1 MRNNKQ
7 HSSHSHHNHGDMEH
21 SKHDHNEMEHSQMD
35 HSAMGHCAMGGH
47 AHHHHGD
54 MEHSKHD
61 HNEMKHSQMDHS
73 KMDHSEIDHGAMG
86 GHAHHHHGDMDHSKH
101 DHNEMK
107 HSQMDHSKMD
117 YSEMD
122 HGAMG
127 GHAHH
132 HHGSFKD
139 IFLKSLPL
147 GIAILLITPLMGIQL
162 PFQIIFPYAD
172 VVAAVLATILYI
184 FGGKPFLMGA
194 KDEFNSKVPGMMS
207 LITLGITVSYA
218 YSVYAVA
225 ARYVTGEPVMDFFF
239 EFTTLILIMLLGH
252 WIEMKALGEAG
263 NAQKALAE
271 LVPKDAHVVLED
283 DSIETRPVA
292 DLQVGDLIRVQAG
305 ENVPA
310 DGTIQRGE
318 SRVNEAL
325 VTGESKPIEK
335 NPGDEVIGGSTNG
348 DGVLYVEIKQTGDK
362 SFISQVQTLISQ
374 AQSQPSRAENLAQKV
389 AGWLFYIAVIA
400 ALIALVIWMVIAD
413 VPTAVIFTV
422 TTLVIACPHALGLA
436 IPLVT
441 ARSTSLGASRGLLVK
456 DRDALELT
464 TNADVMVLDKTG
476 TLTTGEFKVLD
487 VELFNDKYTKDEI
500 VALLSGIEG
509 GSSHPIAQ
517 SIISYAEQQGIRP
530 VSFDSIDVMSGAGV
544 EGQANGHRYQLI
556 SQKAY
561 GRNLDMDIPKGATI
575 SVLVE
580 NDEAI
585 GAVALGDELKPT
597 SKDLIQA
604 LKKNKIQ
611 PIMATGDNE
620 KAAQGAA
627 EILGIDYLANQSPQD
642 KYELVEKLKAEGKK
656 VIMVGD
662 GVNDAP
668 SLALADV
675 GIAIGAGTQV
685 ALDSA
690 DIILTQSDPGDIAS
704 FIELAQKTTRKMK
717 ENLVWGAG
725 YNFIAI
731 PIAAGILAPIGITLS
746 PAVAAVLMSL
756 STVIVAINAMT
767 LKLEPK

>member
-1 MRNNKQ
+1 MRNNKK
-7 HSSHSHHNHGDMEH
+7 HSSHSHHNHGDMDH

-35 HSAMGHCAMGGH
+35 HSKMN
-47 AHHHHGD
+47 
-54 MEHSKHD
+54 HSA
-61 HNEMKHSQMDHS
+61 MDH
-73 KMDHSEIDHGAMG
+73 
-86 GHAHHHHGDMDHSKH
+86 
-101 DHNEMK
+101 
-107 HSQMDHSKMD
+107 
-117 YSEMD
+117 SEMD
-122 HGAMG
+122 HGAIG

-147 GIAILLITPLMGIQL
+147 GIAILLITPLMDIQL

-184 FGGKPFLMGA
+184 FGGKPFFMGA
-194 KDEFNSKVPGMMS
+194 KDEFNSKAPGMMS

-225 ARYVTGEPVMDFFF
+225 ARYVTGEHVMDFFF

-263 NAQKALAE
+263 DAQKALAE

-348 DGVLYVEIKQTGDK
+348 GGVLYVEIKQTGDK

-389 AGWLFYIAVIA
+389 AGWLFYIAVIV
-400 ALIALVIWMVIAD
+400 ALIALVVWMVIAD

-456 DRDALELT
+456 DRYALELT

-530 VSFDSIDVMSGAGV
+530 VSFDSIDVISGAGV

-561 GRNLDMDIPKGATI
+561 GRNLDMDIPKGATL

-675 GIAIGAGTQV
+675 GIAVGAGTQV

-690 DIILTQSDPGDIAS
+690 DVILTQSDPGDIES

-746 PAVAAVLMSL
+746 PAVGAVLMSL

>member
-1 MRNNKQ
+1 MKNNNK
-7 HSSHSHHNHGDMEH
+7 HSSHSHHNHGDMDH
-21 SKHDHNEMEHSQMD
+21 SKHNHDTAEQHGEHKDQHQEHHAGHD
-35 HSAMGHCAMGGH
+35 HSGHSGH
-47 AHHHHGD
+47 EHHHHGD
-54 MEHSKHD
+54 
-61 HNEMKHSQMDHS
+61 
-73 KMDHSEIDHGAMG
+73 
-86 GHAHHHHGDMDHSKH
+86 
-101 DHNEMK
+101 
-107 HSQMDHSKMD
+107 
-117 YSEMD
+117 
-122 HGAMG
+122 
-127 GHAHH
+127 
-132 HHGSFKD
+132 FKEL
-139 IFLKSLPL
+139 FLKSLPL
-147 GIAILLITPLMGIQL
+147 GIIIMLLSPMYGFEL
-162 PFQIIFPYAD
+162 PFQFTFPYSD
-172 VVAAVLATILYI
+172 IVVAILSTILIIY
-184 FGGKPFLMGA
+184 GGRPFYQGA
-194 KDEFNSKVPGMMS
+194 VDEFKQKEPGMMALVS
-207 LITLGITVSYA
+207 LGLSVSYL
-218 YSVYAVA
+218 YSIYAVIIT
-225 ARYVTGEPVMDFFF
+225 YVTGEHVMDFFF
-239 EFTTLILIMLLGH
+239 EFASLLLIMLLGH
-252 WIEMKALGEAG
+252 WIEMKAIGEAG
-263 NAQKALAE
+263 DAQAELAK

-292 DLQVGDLIRVQAG
+292 DLKVGDLIRVQAG

-310 DGTIQRGE
+310 DGTIERGE
-318 SRVNEAL
+318 SRLNEAL
-325 VTGESKPIEK
+325 LTGESKAVK
-335 NPGDEVIGGSTNG
+335 KGPGDEVIGGSTNG
-348 DGVLYVEIKQTGDK
+348 EGVLYIKVLETGDK
-362 SFISQVQTLISQ
+362 SFISQVQDLISQ
-374 AQSQPSRAENLAQKV
+374 AQSQPSRAENIAQKV
-389 AGWLFYIAVIA
+389 AGWLFYIAVIV
-400 ALIALVIWMVIAD
+400 ALIAFVVWMVIGD
-413 VPTAVIFTV
+413 IPTAVTFTI

-456 DRDALELT
+456 DRQALEIAQD
-464 TNADVMVLDKTG
+464 ADVMILDKTG

-500 VALLSGIEG
+500 VALLAGIEG

-530 VSFDSIDVMSGAGV
+530 VSFDSIDVISGAGV

-561 GRNLDMDIPKGATI
+561 GRNLDMDIPKGATL

-627 EILGIDYLANQSPQD
+627 EDLGIEYRSNQSPQD
-642 KYELVEKLKAEGKK
+642 KYELVKTLKDEGKK

-675 GIAIGAGTQV
+675 GIAVGAGTQV

-690 DIILTQSDPGDIAS
+690 DVILTQSDPGDIES
-704 FIELAQKTTRKMK
+704 FIELAHKTTRKMK
-717 ENLVWGAG
+717 QNLFWGAG

-731 PIAAGILAPIGITLS
+731 PLAAGILAPIGITLS
-746 PAVAAVLMSL
+746 PALGAILMSV
-756 STVIVAINAMT
+756 STVIVAINAI
-767 LKLEPK
+767 LLSLDPKNNG

>member
-1 MRNNKQ
+1 MRNNRQ
-7 HSSHSHHNHGDMEH
+7 HSSHSHRNHGDMDH

-35 HSAMGHCAMGGH
+35 HGKMNHCAMN
-47 AHHHHGD
+47 HGK
-54 MEHSKHD
+54 MNHS
-61 HNEMKHSQMDHS
+61 
-73 KMDHSEIDHGAMG
+73 A
-86 GHAHHHHGDMDHSKH
+86 
-101 DHNEMK
+101 
-107 HSQMDHSKMD
+107 
-117 YSEMD
+117 MD

-132 HHGSFKD
+132 HHGSFKE

-147 GIAILLITPLMGIQL
+147 GIAILLITPLMNIQL

-194 KDEFNSKVPGMMS
+194 KDEFNSKAPGMMS

-225 ARYVTGEPVMDFFF
+225 ARYVTGEHVMDFFF

-263 NAQKALAE
+263 DAQKALAE

-310 DGTIQRGE
+310 DGTIQRGK

-374 AQSQPSRAENLAQKV
+374 AQSQHSRAENLAQKV

-413 VPTAVIFTV
+413 VPTAVIFAV

-441 ARSTSLGASRGLLVK
+441 SRSTSLGASRGLLVK

-517 SIISYAEQQGIRP
+517 SIIGYAEQQGIRP
-530 VSFDSIDVMSGAGV
+530 VSFDSIDVISGAGV

-561 GRNLDMDIPKGATI
+561 GRNLDMDIPKGSTI

-642 KYELVEKLKAEGKK
+642 KYKLVEKLKAEGKK

-690 DIILTQSDPGDIAS
+690 DVILTQSDPGDIAS

-731 PIAAGILAPIGITLS
+731 PIAAGILAPIGVTLS
-746 PAVAAVLMSL
+746 PAVAAILMSL

>member
-35 HSAMGHCAMGGH
+35 HSAMGHC
-47 AHHHHGD
+47 
-54 MEHSKHD
+54 
-61 HNEMKHSQMDHS
+61 
-73 KMDHSEIDHGAMG
+73 
-86 GHAHHHHGDMDHSKH
+86 
-101 DHNEMK
+101 
-107 HSQMDHSKMD
+107 
-117 YSEMD
+117 
-122 HGAMG
+122 AMG

-487 VELFNDKYTKDEI
+487 VELFNDKYAKDEI

-544 EGQANGHRYQLI
+544 EGQSNGHRYQLI

-604 LKKNKIQ
+604 LKKNKIH

>member
-7 HSSHSHHNHGDMEH
+7 HSSHSHHNNGNMDH
-21 SKHDHNEMEHSQMD
+21 SKHDHNEM
-35 HSAMGHCAMGGH
+35 
-47 AHHHHGD
+47 
-54 MEHSKHD
+54 
-61 HNEMKHSQMDHS
+61 DHS
-73 KMDHSEIDHGAMG
+73 KMNHSAMDHSEIDHGAM
-86 GHAHHHHGDMDHSKH
+86 
-101 DHNEMK
+101 E
-107 HSQMDHSKMD
+107 
-117 YSEMD
+117 
-122 HGAMG
+122 

>member
-7 HSSHSHHNHGDMEH
+7 HSSHSHRNHGDMDH

-35 HSAMGHCAMGGH
+35 HGKMNHSA
-47 AHHHHGD
+47 
-54 MEHSKHD
+54 
-61 HNEMKHSQMDHS
+61 
-73 KMDHSEIDHGAMG
+73 
-86 GHAHHHHGDMDHSKH
+86 
-101 DHNEMK
+101 
-107 HSQMDHSKMD
+107 
-117 YSEMD
+117 MD

-132 HHGSFKD
+132 HHGSFKE

-147 GIAILLITPLMGIQL
+147 GIAILLITPLMNIQL

-194 KDEFNSKVPGMMS
+194 KDEFNSKAPGMMS

-225 ARYVTGEPVMDFFF
+225 ARYVTGEHVMDFFF

-263 NAQKALAE
+263 DAQKALAE

-310 DGTIQRGE
+310 DGTIQRGK

-374 AQSQPSRAENLAQKV
+374 AQSQHSRAENLAQKV

-413 VPTAVIFTV
+413 VPTAVIFAV

-441 ARSTSLGASRGLLVK
+441 SRSTSLGASRGLLVK

-517 SIISYAEQQGIRP
+517 SIIGYAEQQGIRP
-530 VSFDSIDVMSGAGV
+530 VSFDSIDVISGAGV

-561 GRNLDMDIPKGATI
+561 GRNLDMDIPKGSTI

-642 KYELVEKLKAEGKK
+642 KYKLVEKLKAEGKK

-690 DIILTQSDPGDIAS
+690 DVILTQSDPGDIAS

-746 PAVAAVLMSL
+746 PAVAAILMSL
-756 STVIVAINAMT
+756 STVIVA
-767 LKLEPK
+767 K

>member
-1 MRNNKQ
+1 M
-7 HSSHSHHNHGDMEH
+7 
-21 SKHDHNEMEHSQMD
+21 
-35 HSAMGHCAMGGH
+35 
-47 AHHHHGD
+47 
-54 MEHSKHD
+54 
-61 HNEMKHSQMDHS
+61 
-73 KMDHSEIDHGAMG
+73 
-86 GHAHHHHGDMDHSKH
+86 
-101 DHNEMK
+101 
-107 HSQMDHSKMD
+107 
-117 YSEMD
+117 
-122 HGAMG
+122 
-127 GHAHH
+127 
-132 HHGSFKD
+132 
-139 IFLKSLPL
+139 
-147 GIAILLITPLMGIQL
+147 
-162 PFQIIFPYAD
+162 
-172 VVAAVLATILYI
+172 
-184 FGGKPFLMGA
+184 
-194 KDEFNSKVPGMMS
+194 
-207 LITLGITVSYA
+207 
-218 YSVYAVA
+218 
-225 ARYVTGEPVMDFFF
+225 
-239 EFTTLILIMLLGH
+239 
-252 WIEMKALGEAG
+252 
-263 NAQKALAE
+263 
-271 LVPKDAHVVLED
+271 
-283 DSIETRPVA
+283 
-292 DLQVGDLIRVQAG
+292 
-305 ENVPA
+305 
-310 DGTIQRGE
+310 
-318 SRVNEAL
+318 
-325 VTGESKPIEK
+325 
-335 NPGDEVIGGSTNG
+335 
-348 DGVLYVEIKQTGDK
+348 EIKQTGDK

-389 AGWLFYIAVIA
+389 AGWLFYIAVIV
-400 ALIALVIWMVIAD
+400 ALIALVVWMVIAD

-456 DRDALELT
+456 DRYALELT

-530 VSFDSIDVMSGAGV
+530 VSFDSIDVISGAGV

-561 GRNLDMDIPKGATI
+561 ERNLDMDIPKGATL

-675 GIAIGAGTQV
+675 GIAVGAGTQV

-690 DIILTQSDPGDIAS
+690 DVILTQSDPGDIES

-746 PAVAAVLMSL
+746 PAVGAVLMSL

>member
-1 MRNNKQ
+1 MRNNKK
-7 HSSHSHHNHGDMEH
+7 HSSHSHHNHGDMDH

-35 HSAMGHCAMGGH
+35 HSKMN
-47 AHHHHGD
+47 
-54 MEHSKHD
+54 HSA
-61 HNEMKHSQMDHS
+61 MDH
-73 KMDHSEIDHGAMG
+73 
-86 GHAHHHHGDMDHSKH
+86 
-101 DHNEMK
+101 
-107 HSQMDHSKMD
+107 
-117 YSEMD
+117 SEMD

-147 GIAILLITPLMGIQL
+147 GIAILLITPLMDIQL

-184 FGGKPFLMGA
+184 FGGKPFFMGA
-194 KDEFNSKVPGMMS
+194 KDEFNSKAPGMMS

-225 ARYVTGEPVMDFFF
+225 ARYVTGEHVMDFFF
-239 EFTTLILIMLLGH
+239 EFATLILIMLLGH

-263 NAQKALAE
+263 DAQKALAE

-348 DGVLYVEIKQTGDK
+348 GGVLYVEIKQTGDK

-389 AGWLFYIAVIA
+389 AGWLFYIAVIV

-530 VSFDSIDVMSGAGV
+530 VSFDSIDVISGAGV

-561 GRNLDMDIPKGATI
+561 GRNLDMDIPKGATL

-597 SKDLIQA
+597 SKALIQA

-675 GIAIGAGTQV
+675 
-685 ALDSA
+685 
-690 DIILTQSDPGDIAS
+690 
-704 FIELAQKTTRKMK
+704 
-717 ENLVWGAG
+717 
-725 YNFIAI
+725 
-731 PIAAGILAPIGITLS
+731 
-746 PAVAAVLMSL
+746 
-756 STVIVAINAMT
+756 
-767 LKLEPK
+767 

>member
-1 MRNNKQ
+1 MSNNKK
-7 HSSHSHHNHGDMEH
+7 HSSHSHHNHGDMDH
-21 SKHDHNEMEHSQMD
+21 SKMD
-35 HSAMGHCAMGGH
+35 
-47 AHHHHGD
+47 
-54 MEHSKHD
+54 
-61 HNEMKHSQMDHS
+61 HSQMDHS
-73 KMDHSEIDHGAMG
+73 KMNH
-86 GHAHHHHGDMDHSKH
+86 
-101 DHNEMK
+101 
-107 HSQMDHSKMD
+107 
-117 YSEMD
+117 SEMD

-132 HHGSFKD
+132 HHGSFKE

-147 GIAILLITPLMGIQL
+147 GIAILLITPMMDIQL

-184 FGGKPFLMGA
+184 YGGKPFYMGA
-194 KDEFNSKVPGMMS
+194 KDEFNSKAPGMMS

-225 ARYVTGEPVMDFFF
+225 ARYVTGEHVMDFFF

-263 NAQKALAE
+263 DAQKALAE

-283 DSIETRPVA
+283 DSIETRPVSE
-292 DLQVGDLIRVQAG
+292 LQIGDVIRVQAG

-310 DGTIQRGE
+310 DGIIIRGE

-348 DGVLYVEIKQTGDK
+348 GGVLYVEIKQTGDK
-362 SFISQVQTLISQ
+362 SFISQVQALISQ
-374 AQSQPSRAENLAQKV
+374 AQGQSSRAENLAQKV
-389 AGWLFYIAVIA
+389 AGWLFYIAVIV

-464 TNADVMVLDKTG
+464 TKADVIVLDKTG

-530 VSFDSIDVMSGAGV
+530 VSFDSIDVISGAGV

-556 SQKAY
+556 SQKSY
-561 GRNLDMDIPKGATI
+561 GRNLDMDIPKGATL

-580 NDEAI
+580 NDQAI

-675 GIAIGAGTQV
+675 GIAVGAGTQV

-690 DIILTQSDPGDIAS
+690 DVILTQSDPGDIES

-731 PIAAGILAPIGITLS
+731 PIAAGILAPIGITLT
-746 PAVAAVLMSL
+746 PAVGAVLMSL

>member
-7 HSSHSHHNHGDMEH
+7 HSSHSHRNHGDMDH

-35 HSAMGHCAMGGH
+35 HGKMNHSA
-47 AHHHHGD
+47 
-54 MEHSKHD
+54 
-61 HNEMKHSQMDHS
+61 
-73 KMDHSEIDHGAMG
+73 
-86 GHAHHHHGDMDHSKH
+86 
-101 DHNEMK
+101 
-107 HSQMDHSKMD
+107 
-117 YSEMD
+117 MD

-132 HHGSFKD
+132 HHGSFKE

-147 GIAILLITPLMGIQL
+147 GIAILLITPLMNIQL

-194 KDEFNSKVPGMMS
+194 KDEFNSKAPGMMS

-225 ARYVTGEPVMDFFF
+225 ARYVTGEHVMDFFF

-263 NAQKALAE
+263 DAQKALAE

-310 DGTIQRGE
+310 DGTIQRGK

-374 AQSQPSRAENLAQKV
+374 AQSQHSRAENLAQKV
-389 AGWLFYIAVIA
+389 AGWLFYIAVIV
-400 ALIALVIWMVIAD
+400 ALIAFVIWMVIAD

-441 ARSTSLGASRGLLVK
+441 SRSTSLGASRGLLVK

-517 SIISYAEQQGIRP
+517 SIIGYAEQQGIRP
-530 VSFDSIDVMSGAGV
+530 VSFDSIDVISGAGV

-561 GRNLDMDIPKGATI
+561 GRNLDMDIPKGSTI

-642 KYELVEKLKAEGKK
+642 KYKLVEKLKAEGKK

-690 DIILTQSDPGDIAS
+690 DVILTQSDPGDIAS

-746 PAVAAVLMSL
+746 PAVAAILMSL
-756 STVIVAINAMT
+756 STVIVSINAMT

>member
-7 HSSHSHHNHGDMEH
+7 HSSHSHRNHGDMDH

-35 HSAMGHCAMGGH
+35 HGKMNHCAMN
-47 AHHHHGD
+47 HGK
-54 MEHSKHD
+54 MNHS
-61 HNEMKHSQMDHS
+61 
-73 KMDHSEIDHGAMG
+73 A
-86 GHAHHHHGDMDHSKH
+86 
-101 DHNEMK
+101 
-107 HSQMDHSKMD
+107 
-117 YSEMD
+117 MD

-132 HHGSFKD
+132 HHGSFKE

-147 GIAILLITPLMGIQL
+147 GIAILLITPLMNIQL

-194 KDEFNSKVPGMMS
+194 KDEFNSKAPGMMS

-225 ARYVTGEPVMDFFF
+225 ARYVTGEHVMDFFF

-263 NAQKALAE
+263 DAQKALAE

-310 DGTIQRGE
+310 DGTIQRGK

-374 AQSQPSRAENLAQKV
+374 AQSQHSRAENLAQKV

-413 VPTAVIFTV
+413 VPTAVIFAV

-441 ARSTSLGASRGLLVK
+441 SRSTSLGASRGLLVK

-517 SIISYAEQQGIRP
+517 SIIGYAEQQGIRP
-530 VSFDSIDVMSGAGV
+530 VSFDSIDVISGAGV

-561 GRNLDMDIPKGATI
+561 GRNLDMDIPKGSTI

-642 KYELVEKLKAEGKK
+642 KYKLVEKLKAEGKK

-690 DIILTQSDPGDIAS
+690 DVILTQSDPGDIAS

-746 PAVAAVLMSL
+746 PAVAAILMSL

>member
-1 MRNNKQ
+1 MRNNKK
-7 HSSHSHHNHGDMEH
+7 HSSHSHHNHGDMDH

-35 HSAMGHCAMGGH
+35 HSKMN
-47 AHHHHGD
+47 
-54 MEHSKHD
+54 HSA
-61 HNEMKHSQMDHS
+61 MDHS
-73 KMDHSEIDHGAMG
+73 KMNHSA
-86 GHAHHHHGDMDHSKH
+86 MDH
-101 DHNEMK
+101 
-107 HSQMDHSKMD
+107 
-117 YSEMD
+117 SEMD

-132 HHGSFKD
+132 HHGSFKE

-147 GIAILLITPLMGIQL
+147 GIAILLITPLMDIQL

-184 FGGKPFLMGA
+184 YGGKPFYMGA
-194 KDEFNSKVPGMMS
+194 KDEFNSKAPGMMS

-225 ARYVTGEPVMDFFF
+225 ARYVTGEHVMDFFF

-263 NAQKALAE
+263 DAQKALAE

-283 DSIETRPVA
+283 DSIETRPVSE
-292 DLQVGDLIRVQAG
+292 LQIGDVIRVQAG

-310 DGTIQRGE
+310 DGIIIRGE

-335 NPGDEVIGGSTNG
+335 KPGDEVIGGSTNG
-348 DGVLYVEIKQTGDK
+348 GGVLYVEIKQTGDK

-374 AQSQPSRAENLAQKV
+374 AQSQPSRAENVAHKV
-389 AGWLFYIAVIA
+389 AGWLFYIAVVV
-400 ALIALVIWMVIAD
+400 ALIALVVWMIIAD
-413 VPTAVIFTV
+413 LPTAVIFTV
-422 TTLVIACPHALGLA
+422 TALVIACPHALGLA
-436 IPLVT
+436 IPLVVS
-441 ARSTSLGASRGLLVK
+441 RSTSLGASRGLLVK
-456 DRDALELT
+456 NREALELT
-464 TNADVMVLDKTG
+464 TKADVMVLDKTG

-487 VELFNDKYTKDEI
+487 VTVLSDKYSEEEI
-500 VALLSGIEG
+500 TGLLAGIEA

-517 SIISYAEQQGIRP
+517 SIVNHAEAKGIKS
-530 VSFDSIDVMSGAGV
+530 VSFDSIEIVSGAGI
-544 EGQANGHRYQLI
+544 EGEANGHHYQLI

-561 GRNLDMDIPKGATI
+561 GKALRMDIPKGATLSI
-575 SVLVE
+575 LVE
-580 NDEAI
+580 NNEAI
-585 GAVALGDELKPT
+585 GAVALGDELKET
-597 SKDLIQA
+597 SRNLIEV
-604 LKKNKIQ
+604 LKKYGIE
-611 PIMATGDNE
+611 PLMATGDNE
-620 KAAQGAA
+620 EAAQGVA
-627 EILGIDYLANQSPQD
+627 EVLGIQYQANQSPED
-642 KYELVEKLKAEGKK
+642 KYKLVESMKNQNKT

-690 DIILTQSDPGDIAS
+690 DIILTQSDPGDIES
-704 FIELAQKTTRKMK
+704 FIELANKTTRKMK
-717 ENLVWGAG
+717 QNLVWGAG

-731 PIAAGILAPIGITLS
+731 PIAAGLLAPIGITLG
-746 PAVAAVLMSL
+746 PAFGAVLMSL
-756 STVIVAINAMT
+756 STVIVAINAML
-767 LKLEPK
+767 LKLDPK

>member
-1 MRNNKQ
+1 MRNNKK
-7 HSSHSHHNHGDMEH
+7 HSSHSHHNHGDIDH

-35 HSAMGHCAMGGH
+35 HS
-47 AHHHHGD
+47 
-54 MEHSKHD
+54 
-61 HNEMKHSQMDHS
+61 NMDH
-73 KMDHSEIDHGAMG
+73 
-86 GHAHHHHGDMDHSKH
+86 
-101 DHNEMK
+101 
-107 HSQMDHSKMD
+107 
-117 YSEMD
+117 SEMD

-132 HHGSFKD
+132 HHGSFKE

-147 GIAILLITPLMGIQL
+147 GIAILLITPMMDIQL

-184 FGGKPFLMGA
+184 FGGKPFYMGA
-194 KDEFNSKVPGMMS
+194 KDEFNSKAPGMMS

-225 ARYVTGEPVMDFFF
+225 ARYVTGEHVMDFFF

-263 NAQKALAE
+263 DAQKALAE

-283 DSIETRPVA
+283 DSIETRPVSE
-292 DLQVGDLIRVQAG
+292 LQIGDVIRVQAG

-310 DGTIQRGE
+310 DGIIIRGE

-335 NPGDEVIGGSTNG
+335 KTGDEVIGGSTNG
-348 DGVLYVEIKQTGDK
+348 GGVLYVEIKQTGDQ

-374 AQSQPSRAENLAQKV
+374 AQSQPSRAENVAQKV
-389 AGWLFYIAVIA
+389 ASWLFYIAVVV
-400 ALIALVIWMVIAD
+400 ALIALLIWTIIAD
-413 VPTAVIFTV
+413 LPTAVIFTV
-422 TTLVIACPHALGLA
+422 TALVIACPHALGLA
-436 IPLVT
+436 IPLVVS
-441 ARSTSLGASRGLLVK
+441 RSTSLGASRGLLVK
-456 DRDALELT
+456 NREALELT
-464 TNADVMVLDKTG
+464 TKADVMVLDKTG

-487 VELFNDKYTKDEI
+487 VTVLSDKYSEEEI
-500 VALLSGIEG
+500 TGLLAGIEA

-517 SIISYAEQQGIRP
+517 SIVNHAEAKGIKS
-530 VSFDSIDVMSGAGV
+530 VSFDSIEIVSGAGI
-544 EGQANGHRYQLI
+544 EGEANGHHYQLI

-561 GRNLDMDIPKGATI
+561 GKALRMDIPKGATLSI
-575 SVLVE
+575 LVE
-580 NDEAI
+580 NNEAI
-585 GAVALGDELKPT
+585 GAVALGDELKET
-597 SKDLIQA
+597 SRNLIEV
-604 LKKNKIQ
+604 LKKYGIE
-611 PIMATGDNE
+611 PLMATGDNE
-620 KAAQGAA
+620 EAAQGVA
-627 EILGIDYLANQSPQD
+627 EVLGIQYQANQSPED
-642 KYELVEKLKAEGKK
+642 KYKLVESMKNQNKT

-690 DIILTQSDPGDIAS
+690 DIILTQSDPGDIES
-704 FIELAQKTTRKMK
+704 FIELANKTTRKMK
-717 ENLVWGAG
+717 QNLVWGAG

-731 PIAAGILAPIGITLS
+731 PIAAGLLAPIGITLG
-746 PAVAAVLMSL
+746 PAFGAVLMSL

>member
-1 MRNNKQ
+1 MRNNKK
-7 HSSHSHHNHGDMEH
+7 HSSHSHHNHGDMDH

-35 HSAMGHCAMGGH
+35 HS
-47 AHHHHGD
+47 
-54 MEHSKHD
+54 
-61 HNEMKHSQMDHS
+61 NMDH
-73 KMDHSEIDHGAMG
+73 
-86 GHAHHHHGDMDHSKH
+86 
-101 DHNEMK
+101 
-107 HSQMDHSKMD
+107 
-117 YSEMD
+117 SEMD

-132 HHGSFKD
+132 HHGSFKE

-147 GIAILLITPLMGIQL
+147 GIAILLITPMMDIQL

-184 FGGKPFLMGA
+184 YGGKPFYMGA
-194 KDEFNSKVPGMMS
+194 KDEFNSKAPGMMS

-218 YSVYAVA
+218 YSLYAVA
-225 ARYVTGEPVMDFFF
+225 ARYVTGEHVMDFFF

-263 NAQKALAE
+263 DAQKALAE

-283 DSIETRPVA
+283 DSIETRPVSE
-292 DLQVGDLIRVQAG
+292 LQIGDVIRVQAG

-310 DGTIQRGE
+310 DGIIIRGE

-335 NPGDEVIGGSTNG
+335 KPGDEVIGGSTNG
-348 DGVLYVEIKQTGDK
+348 GGVLYVEIKQTGDK

-374 AQSQPSRAENLAQKV
+374 AQSQPSRAENVAHKV
-389 AGWLFYIAVIA
+389 ASWLFYIAVVV
-400 ALIALVIWMVIAD
+400 ALIALVAWMIIAD
-413 VPTAVIFTV
+413 LPTAVIFTV
-422 TTLVIACPHALGLA
+422 TALVIACPHALGLA
-436 IPLVT
+436 IPLVVS
-441 ARSTSLGASRGLLVK
+441 RSTSLGASRGLLVK
-456 DRDALELT
+456 NREALELT
-464 TNADVMVLDKTG
+464 TKADVMVLDKTG

-487 VELFNDKYTKDEI
+487 VTVLSDKYSEEEI
-500 VALLSGIEG
+500 TGLLAGIEA

-517 SIISYAEQQGIRP
+517 SIVNHAEAKGIKS
-530 VSFDSIDVMSGAGV
+530 VSFDSIEIVSGAGI
-544 EGQANGHRYQLI
+544 EGEANDHHYQLI

-561 GRNLDMDIPKGATI
+561 GKALRMDIPKGATLSI
-575 SVLVE
+575 LVE
-580 NDEAI
+580 NNEAI
-585 GAVALGDELKPT
+585 GAVALGDELKET
-597 SKDLIQA
+597 SRNLIEV
-604 LKKNKIQ
+604 LKKYGIE
-611 PIMATGDNE
+611 PLMATGDNE
-620 KAAQGAA
+620 EAAQGVA
-627 EILGIDYLANQSPQD
+627 EVLGIQYQANQSPED
-642 KYELVEKLKAEGKK
+642 KYKLVESMKNQNKT

-690 DIILTQSDPGDIAS
+690 DIILTQSDPGDIES
-704 FIELAQKTTRKMK
+704 FIELANKTTRKMK
-717 ENLVWGAG
+717 QNLVWGAG

-731 PIAAGILAPIGITLS
+731 PIAAGLLAPIGITLG
-746 PAVAAVLMSL
+746 PAFGAVLMSL

>member
-1 MRNNKQ
+1 MRNNKK
-7 HSSHSHHNHGDMEH
+7 HSSHSHHNHGDMDH

-35 HSAMGHCAMGGH
+35 HSKMN
-47 AHHHHGD
+47 
-54 MEHSKHD
+54 HSA
-61 HNEMKHSQMDHS
+61 MDH
-73 KMDHSEIDHGAMG
+73 
-86 GHAHHHHGDMDHSKH
+86 
-101 DHNEMK
+101 
-107 HSQMDHSKMD
+107 
-117 YSEMD
+117 SEMD

-147 GIAILLITPLMGIQL
+147 GIAILLITPLMDIQL

-184 FGGKPFLMGA
+184 FGGKPFFMGA
-194 KDEFNSKVPGMMS
+194 KDEFNSKAPGMMS

-225 ARYVTGEPVMDFFF
+225 ARYVTGEHVMDFFF
-239 EFTTLILIMLLGH
+239 EFATLILIMLLGH

-263 NAQKALAE
+263 DAQKALAE

-348 DGVLYVEIKQTGDK
+348 GGVLYVEIKQTGDK

-389 AGWLFYIAVIA
+389 AGWLFYIAVIV
-400 ALIALVIWMVIAD
+400 ALIALVVWMVIAD

-456 DRDALELT
+456 DRYALELT

-530 VSFDSIDVMSGAGV
+530 VSFDSIDVISGAGV

-561 GRNLDMDIPKGATI
+561 GRNLDMDIPKGATL

-597 SKDLIQA
+597 SKALIQA

-675 GIAIGAGTQV
+675 GIAVGAGTQV

-690 DIILTQSDPGDIAS
+690 DVILTQSDPGDIES

-746 PAVAAVLMSL
+746 PAVGAVLMSL

>member
-7 HSSHSHHNHGDMEH
+7 HSSHSHHNNGNMDH
-21 SKHDHNEMEHSQMD
+21 SKHDHNEM
-35 HSAMGHCAMGGH
+35 
-47 AHHHHGD
+47 
-54 MEHSKHD
+54 
-61 HNEMKHSQMDHS
+61 DHS
-73 KMDHSEIDHGAMG
+73 KMNHSAMDHSEIDHGAM
-86 GHAHHHHGDMDHSKH
+86 
-101 DHNEMK
+101 E
-107 HSQMDHSKMD
+107 
-117 YSEMD
+117 
-122 HGAMG
+122 

-271 LVPKDAHVVLED
+271 LVPKDTHVVLED

-374 AQSQPSRAENLAQKV
+374 AQRQPSRAENLAQKV

-561 GRNLDMDIPKGATI
+561 GRNLDMDIPKGASI

>member
-1 MRNNKQ
+1 MN
-7 HSSHSHHNHGDMEH
+7 HSA
-21 SKHDHNEMEHSQMD
+21 MD
-35 HSAMGHCAMGGH
+35 HSKMNHSAM
-47 AHHHHGD
+47 D
-54 MEHSKHD
+54 HSKMD
-61 HNEMKHSQMDHS
+61 HSQMDHS
-73 KMDHSEIDHGAMG
+73 KM
-86 GHAHHHHGDMDHSKH
+86 
-101 DHNEMK
+101 N
-107 HSQMDHSKMD
+107 HSQMDHSKMNHSAMD
-117 YSEMD
+117 HSEMD

-132 HHGSFKD
+132 HHGSFKE

-147 GIAILLITPLMGIQL
+147 GIAILLITPMMDIQL

-184 FGGKPFLMGA
+184 YGGKPFYMGA
-194 KDEFNSKVPGMMS
+194 KDEFNSKAPGMMS

-225 ARYVTGEPVMDFFF
+225 ARYVTGEHVMDFFF
-239 EFTTLILIMLLGH
+239 EFATLILIMLLGH

-263 NAQKALAE
+263 DAQKALAE

-310 DGTIQRGE
+310 DGTIRRGE

-348 DGVLYVEIKQTGDK
+348 GGVLYVEIKQTGDK
-362 SFISQVQTLISQ
+362 SFISQVQALISQ
-374 AQSQPSRAENLAQKV
+374 AQGQSSRAENLAQKV
-389 AGWLFYIAVIA
+389 AGWLFYIAVIV

-464 TNADVMVLDKTG
+464 TKADVIVLDKTG

-500 VALLSGIEG
+500 VALLSGIAG

-530 VSFDSIDVMSGAGV
+530 VSFDSIDVISGAGV

-556 SQKAY
+556 SQKSY
-561 GRNLDMDIPKGATI
+561 GRNLDMDIPKGATL

-580 NDEAI
+580 NDETI

-604 LKKNKIQ
+604 LKKNNIQ

-642 KYELVEKLKAEGKK
+642 KYELIEKLKAEGKK

-675 GIAIGAGTQV
+675 GIAVGAGTQV

-690 DIILTQSDPGDIAS
+690 DVILTQSDPGDIES

-717 ENLVWGAG
+717 ENLIWGAG

-746 PAVAAVLMSL
+746 PAFGAVLMSL